1 MIPNDD
7 DDEDLG
13 MPVDFIIPTP
23 HPGAT
28 VASELIARGL
38 TVSRASLMMRMP
50 QSRLS
55 RIVAGER
62 SITAESALRLGAFF
76 KISPQF
82 FMNLQSQYDL
92 ALANQTHGEAIKLEV
107 QVV

>member
-1 MIPNDD
+1 MTPIDD
-7 DDEDLG
+7 GEDLG
-13 MPVDFIIPTP
+13 MPVDFIIPAP

-28 VASELIARGL
+28 VASELVARGL

-50 QSRLS
+50 QSRLA

-62 SITAESALRLGAFF
+62 AITAESALRLGAFF
-76 KISPQF
+76 KVSPQF

-92 ALANQTHGEAIKLEV
+92 AVASQAHGEAIRDEV
-107 QVV
+107 QAV